1 MKRLYSIILS
11 VSMLA
16 LLHIPEFI
24 LGQPDPGNNGGG
36 GPLGGGA
43 PIGGG
48 LGILLALGIGYGLK
62 RLWETHKRGLNE

>member
-1 MKRLYSIILS
+1 MKLNYSKLLWIIMII
-11 VSMLA
+11 VFNTTQYIYA
-16 LLHIPEFI
+16 
-24 LGQPDPGNNGGG
+24 QPDPGNNGGG

-62 RLWETHKRGLNE
+62 KLWDKKKKHLNE

>member
-1 MKRLYSIILS
+1 MKRLYRILLFI
-11 VSMLA
+11 SMLC

-24 LGQPDPGNNGGG
+24 LGQPDPGNNSGG

-62 RLWETHKRGLNE
+62 RFWDSHKRHLNE